1 MGFFDFVGDIIS
13 PVTDIIGGV
22 LGNESAEDASDAAR
36 DAANA
41 QVNSQLEALNYL
53 KEIEKIPQQFRQEA
67 LKKVGGLYGLEGGEG
82 SQQQLINRA
91 MKSPLYSAIMSGQ
104 NEGEAGILRNASATG
119 GLRSGNV
126 QGALYDYNVDLKTK
140 ALLDSYN
147 NELSGL
153 QGLASLPS
161 NANQIA
167 AATTGIGKTQAQ
179 GITASSQIEQEGN
192 ENFLSSILPS
202 SASILGGLSRIFI

>member
-1 MGFFDFVGDIIS
+1 MWVAVAAVGGAL
-13 PVTDIIGGV
+13 VGGYFS
-22 LGNESAEDASDAAR
+22 GEAADTAAEAST
-36 DAANA
+36 DAANVA
-41 QVNSQLEALNYL
+41 ASSQTEALNYL
-53 KEIEKIPQQFRQEA
+53 KEREAIPQQFREEA

-82 SQQQLINRA
+82 SQQELINRA
-91 MKSPLYSAIMSGQ
+91 MKSPLYSAIMSGKK
-104 NEGEAGILRNASATG
+104 EGEAGILRNASATG

-153 QGLASLPS
+153 QGLANLPS

-167 AATTGIGKTQAQ
+167 SSISGVGATQAQ
-179 GITASSQIEQEGN
+179 GLVAAGQAQQVGMQNQADIWGTA
-192 ENFLSSILPS
+192 
-202 SASILGGLSRIFI
+202 LGDIANYFGRTEAKI